1 MDWHRFQA
9 VLFDLDGVI
18 TPTAEV
24 HMRAWREL
32 FAPLLAGRPGVAPY
46 TDADYYSHI
55 DGKSRGD
62 GVRDLL
68 GSRGIPLPEGS
79 REDHPDAL
87 SISGLGR
94 RKNRIFND
102 ILAREGVEPYPGSE
116 ALIRALSSHGHRLA
130 VVSSSRNARAVLA
143 ASGLADLFEVVID
156 GEAVAERHLAG
167 KPAPDTFLAAAAL
180 LETPA
185 TSCVVVE
192 DAIVGVQAG
201 KAGGFGLVI
210 GVDRGAGRAAMEEA
224 GADLVVTDLSEVVE
238 P

>member
-9 VLFDLDGVI
+9 VLLDLDGVI

-32 FAPLLAGRPGVAPY
+32 FTPLLAGQPGIAPY
-46 TDADYYSHI
+46 GDEDYYAHI
-55 DGKSRGD
+55 DGKSRSD

-68 GSRGIPLPEGS
+68 GSRGIELPEGTADDPPES
-79 REDHPDAL
+79 MT
-87 SISGLGR
+87 ISGLGQ

-102 ILAREGVEPYPGSE
+102 ILAREGVQAYPGSE
-116 ALIRALSSHGHRLA
+116 ALIRSLAARGHKLA

-156 GEAVAERHLAG
+156 GEAVALRHLAG
-167 KPAPDTFLAAAAL
+167 KPAPDTFLAASAL
-180 LETPA
+180 LSTPVA
-185 TSCVVVE
+185 SCAVVE
-192 DAIVGVQAG
+192 DAIVGIEAG
-201 KAGGFGLVI
+201 RAGGFGLVI
-210 GVDRGAGRAAMEEA
+210 GVDRGAGRSSMEEA
-224 GADLVVTDLSEVVE
+224 GADLVVTDLAELVE